1 MAASP
6 SLNDANWNLSNND
19 KPPEHRIFVSRTLR
33 LDKIK
38 FYGFDM
44 DYTLAEYKA
53 EEYETLGFDLIKERL
68 CEIGYPPEFKKF
80 QYNRKFPVRGLW
92 WDNLHG
98 NMLKVDSNG
107 NILFACHGLKFLKP
121 EELSLKYPNK
131 FIQLDDSRIY
141 VYNTLFN
148 LPEIYLLSCV
158 MDYFLNNSEYKETRD
173 GFKCINGSVMLSYK
187 SLFQDVRGAVDH
199 VHIKGDLK
207 AMTVKNLAKYIK
219 LDDRLPKVLHNIQK
233 SGAKTFLLTNSEW
246 WYTDKVMEFLLDFP
260 DAPHAGKPWQ
270 TYFDY
275 TFVDARKP
283 LFFDEGTVLRRVN
296 KETGQLNIGKYEIGD
311 ENQENVVYSGG
322 NCEVLSRLIGAKGKD
337 VLYVGDHI
345 FGDVVKSKKIRGW
358 RTFLIVP
365 ELDDELNIWTSKQ
378 EMWQTLDN
386 LDQQLSLLYRN
397 MGQADNSRPNVDK
410 VKKALHGTIHAM
422 EMAYGTTGSLFRA
435 GSRQTFFA
443 SQVVRFADIY
453 ASSLLNL
460 LYYPTFFMFRSPPML
475 LPHEST
481 VPHTIPSLG
490 GLGEAQGE
498 LGGTSRLVES
508 GQEPASTHDMDDDEI
523 DLTEEAETSSDQ
535 SN

>member
-1 MAASP
+1 M
-6 SLNDANWNLSNND
+6 
-19 KPPEHRIFVSRTLR
+19 F
-33 LDKIK
+33 
-38 FYGFDM
+38 
-44 DYTLAEYKA
+44 
-53 EEYETLGFDLIKERL
+53 
-68 CEIGYPPEFKKF
+68 
-80 QYNRKFPVRGLW
+80 
-92 WDNLHG
+92 
-98 NMLKVDSNG
+98 
-107 NILFACHGLKFLKP
+107 
-121 EELSLKYPNK
+121 
-131 FIQLDDSRIY
+131 
-141 VYNTLFN
+141 
-148 LPEIYLLSCV
+148 
-158 MDYFLNNSEYKETRD
+158 
-173 GFKCINGSVMLSYK
+173 
-187 SLFQDVRGAVDH
+187 
-199 VHIKGDLK
+199 
-207 AMTVKNLAKYIK
+207 
-219 LDDRLPKVLHNIQK
+219 
-233 SGAKTFLLTNSEW
+233 
-246 WYTDKVMEFLLDFP
+246 
-260 DAPHAGKPWQ
+260 AGKSWQ

-283 LFFDEGTVLRRVN
+283 LFFNEGTVLRRVN
-296 KETGQLNIGKYEIGD
+296 KETGQLCIGKYEIGG
-311 ENQENVVYSGG
+311 ESQENVVYSGG

-365 ELDDELNIWTSKQ
+365 ELDDEVFRIFRRVFFIKLNISQLNIWTSKQ
-378 EMWQTLDN
+378 EMWQTLDS

-481 VPHTIPSLG
+481 VPHTSPSLG
-490 GLGEAQGE
+490 GPGEDQGE
-498 LGGTSRLVES
+498 VAGTSRLVES

-523 DLTEEAETSSDQ
+523 DLTEEVETSSDQ